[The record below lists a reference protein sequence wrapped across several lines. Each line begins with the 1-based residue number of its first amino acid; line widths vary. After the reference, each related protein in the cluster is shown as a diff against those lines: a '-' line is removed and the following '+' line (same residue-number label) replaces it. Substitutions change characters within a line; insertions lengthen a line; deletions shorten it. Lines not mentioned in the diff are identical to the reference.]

1 MRAIQAQECAD
12 LPRFSLVAGGSPVLL
27 VVVQGDGGF
36 DDFGDRAFVLGSF
49 DAEGVEGVL
58 REPDSKCW
66 VFTGHVVLLD
76 LAHQA
81 GGSHPAATPHGVS
94 PFQIAVTVS
103 SLQKRIAISVALIDA
118 L

>member
-27 VVVQGDGGF
+27 VVIQGDSGF

-58 REPDSKCW
+58 GQTDGECG
-66 VFTGHVVLLD
+66 VFGGHHFTASNISTGRKAL
-76 LAHQA
+76 
-81 GGSHPAATPHGVS
+81 PWMRMNTPS
-94 PFQIAVTVS
+94 F
-103 SLQKRIAISVALIDA
+103 
-118 L
+118 